1 MITRVNQHRCH
12 KPFGW
17 HNVYHKGFKSTFMN
31 NTFFWGVVLVLLLV
45 FSPVCALTNKIPAG
59 APVFI
64 GESDIDITPAIK
76 DCHVIGWWPDEQ
88 NITGKAARNLTLKQ
102 LNEANGKVAH
112 FNVSPEI
119 FTGYTGNWY
128 CEDKVP
134 TFLILRVNEPTLS
147 LRVWDTDNDM
157 DVTGQSVP
165 LTTNVTYRIDTNLN
179 QVLSY
184 SNRTDLNPSDSF
196 FTVKMANPSGKVL
209 TTIYTGSVGG
219 ADTQILF
226 FDTNPFITTPT
237 YLGKNLGSSWNRLS
251 RDASGGFM
259 YPPGVYTFT
268 VSQNLNHMQELYRSS
283 GITDLT
289 GIATGSAS
297 VRFLPLESL
306 SPTPVTT
313 PQTSITSVP
322 TTIPPTE
329 VVPVTTIPTQATPEP
344 KTTYA
349 PLPWSI
355 IIVGLGIAGILFAR
369 KP

>member
-1 MITRVNQHRCH
+1 
-12 KPFGW
+12 
-17 HNVYHKGFKSTFMN
+17 MN
-31 NTFFWGVVLVLLLV
+31 YKFFFGVVLVLLLV
-45 FSPVCALTNKIPAG
+45 FSPVGALTNKIPAG

-64 GESDIDITPAIK
+64 GESDIDITAAIK
-76 DCHVIGWWPDEQ
+76 DCHVIGWWPDEG
-88 NITGKAARNLTLKQ
+88 NITGKAAKNLTLKQ

-112 FNVSPEI
+112 FNVSPAI

-128 CEDKVP
+128 CEDKEP
-134 TFLILRVNEPTLS
+134 TFLVLSVIEPTLS
-147 LRVWDTDNDM
+147 LKVWDIDNDK

-165 LTTNVTYRIDTNLN
+165 LTTNLTYRIDTNLN

-196 FTVKMANPSGKVL
+196 YTVTMANPSGKVL

-237 YLGKNLGSSWNRLS
+237 YLGKNLGSSWNRQS
-251 RDASGGFM
+251 RDASGGLM
-259 YPPGVYTFT
+259 YSPGVYTFT

-283 GITDLT
+283 GIRDLT

-297 VRFLPLESL
+297 VQFLPLESL
-306 SPTPVTT
+306 STAPTTT
-313 PQTSITSVP
+313 PQASITSVP
-322 TTIPPTE
+322 ETIPSTE
-329 VVPVTTIPTQATPEP
+329 IIPVTSVPAQATQEP
-344 KTTYA
+344 KTTYS

-355 IIVGLGIAGILFAR
+355 IIVGLGIAGILFA
-369 KP
+369 KKQ